1 MSKSLE
7 ERALHSYFNKV
18 ALNFYADSLVI
29 DCVEITLTQKNTES
43 PKTYSAPGSIH
54 FSLQS
59 GGKLRIVVDA
69 SASTF
74 QNSLAEIMSLQLEP
88 GVLVP
93 DHHYYKLTALCV
105 SGYVW
110 ENPEVKANLEYHD
123 GSIVIDAGF
132 DHLEIKSEIESP
144 DRYINYFFSD
154 DLKIPFSQIRRVTE
168 SEGDRDISIKN
179 IPYKTEGKIPNLE
192 IVFEQLDAAKFPNVV
207 KLYAK
212 PDDPSQLS
220 QLHARRL
227 LDSTR
232 FCTATL
238 FYPTASIIRDSNTTT
253 YRVSKHRKPNKGP
266 IGAPIP
272 VGKTA
277 DFFRLMSC
285 HYTYGCTIALDKE
298 ATSIIGQLNN
308 LYTLNGVNLDTVAL
322 IACVACEALAKNS
335 ALKTIGPISQETI
348 LEIAKVAEAIKKCE
362 ADKVIIERASSAI
375 GGMKSSRAQDKFYAL
390 EKSGA
395 ITMDE
400 ISAWKELRN
409 PAAHG
414 SLEFKPEKFQ
424 EELDKIFRVIQ
435 LIYKLTFLVIDYQG
449 KFTDYG
455 NRGWPVATYDAPAH
469 KALLHSPSSTPHSP
483 CEEKS
488 LSEAAP
494 QTLS

>member
-7 ERALHSYFNKV
+7 EHALYSYFNKA
-18 ALNFYADSLVI
+18 ALSFYAHSLII
-29 DCVEITLTQKNTES
+29 DCVEITLTQKNTEN
-43 PKTYSAPGSIH
+43 PKAYRAPGSIH
-54 FSLQS
+54 FNLQS

-69 SASTF
+69 PESSF
-74 QNSLAEIMSLQLEP
+74 QSSFDEIMSLQLEP

-93 DHHYYKLTALCV
+93 DHHYYNLTALCV
-105 SGYVW
+105 SGYTW
-110 ENPEVKANLEYHD
+110 ENPEVKANIKHHG

-132 DHLEIKSEIESP
+132 DYLEINSEIDIP

-154 DLKIPFSQIRRVTE
+154 DLKIPFSQTRRVTE
-168 SEGDRDISIKN
+168 SEGERDISIKN
-179 IPYKTEGKIPNLE
+179 IPYKTEGRVPNLE
-192 IVFEQLDAAKFPNVV
+192 ITFEQLDAAKFPNVV
-207 KLYAK
+207 RFYAK
-212 PDDPSQLS
+212 PADPSQLS
-220 QLHARRL
+220 ELHARRL

-238 FYPTASIIRDSNTTT
+238 FHPTASIIRDSNTTT

-272 VGKTA
+272 AGKTA
-277 DFFRLMSC
+277 DFFELFSS
-285 HYTYGCTIALDKE
+285 HYTYGCTIDLGKE

-335 ALKTIGPISQETI
+335 AFKPVGAISQETI
-348 LEIAKVAEAIKKCE
+348 LEIAKVAKAIKVCE
-362 ADKVIIERASSAI
+362 ADKIIIERASSAI

-390 EKSGA
+390 EKTGA
-395 ITMDE
+395 ITMGE
-400 ISAWKELRN
+400 IRAWKELRN

-414 SLEFKPEKFQ
+414 GLEFKPEKFQ

-469 KALLHSPSSTPHSP
+469 MALIHSPMP
-483 CEEKS
+483 
-488 LSEAAP
+488 
-494 QTLS
+494 